1 MIELIDRRRSDDIMN
16 LAVYISVA
24 VHTSAIMSH
33 NKITIYLLPGGD
45 ITFWVWGV
53 ATMIASAVCLIA
65 IFMKSM
71 ELERA
76 GLTALTTSMIA
87 YSMSGFVMVDTESY
101 PGQTTSLLALSMSF
115 ILAHRTLK
123 LTRKIQTNNAVR
135 KMADKNEYLK
145 KGLIEEAG

>member
-53 ATMIASAVCLIA
+53 ATMIASVVCLIA
-65 IFMKSM
+65 IFMRSM

>member
-1 MIELIDRRRSDDIMN
+1 MIELIDRRRSDYIMT

-33 NKITIYLLPGGD
+33 KNITIYLLPGGD

-65 IFMKSM
+65 TFVRSL

-76 GLTALTTSMIA
+76 GLTILTTSMIA

-101 PGQTTSLLALSMSF
+101 PGQTTSLLALSMSL
-115 ILAHRTLK
+115 ILAHRILK
-123 LTRKIQTNNAVR
+123 LTRQIQTNNAVR
-135 KMADKNEYLK
+135 EMAEKHEYLK

>member
-65 IFMKSM
+65 IFMRSL

-135 KMADKNEYLK
+135 KMAEKNENLK
-145 KGLIEEAG
+145 KGLTEEAG

>member
-65 IFMKSM
+65 IFTRSL

-76 GLTALTTSMIA
+76 GLTTLTTSMIA

-123 LTRKIQTNNAVR
+123 LTRKIQTNNAVT
-135 KMADKNEYLK
+135 KMAEKHENLK

>member
-24 VHTSAIMSH
+24 VHTSAIMFH
-33 NKITIYLLPGGD
+33 DKITIYLLPGGD

-53 ATMIASAVCLIA
+53 VTMIASVVCLVA

>member
-1 MIELIDRRRSDDIMN
+1 MIELIDRRRSDYIMT

-33 NKITIYLLPGGD
+33 KKITIYLLPGGD

-53 ATMIASAVCLIA
+53 ATMIASVVCLVA
-65 IFMKSM
+65 TFVRSL

-76 GLTALTTSMIA
+76 GLTILTTSMIA

-123 LTRKIQTNNAVR
+123 LTRQIQTNNAVR
-135 KMADKNEYLK
+135 EMAEKNEYLK
-145 KGLIEEAG
+145 RGLIGEAG

>member
-24 VHTSAIMSH
+24 VHTSAIMFH
-33 NKITIYLLPGGD
+33 DNITIYLLPGGN
-45 ITFWVWGV
+45 ITFRVWGV

-65 IFMKSM
+65 TFMRSL

-76 GLTALTTSMIA
+76 GLTGLTTAMVA

-101 PGQTTSLLALSMSF
+101 PGQTTSLLALAMSF
-115 ILAHRTLK
+115 VLAHHTLK
-123 LTRKIQTNNAVR
+123 LTRQIQTNNIVT
-135 KMADKNEYLK
+135 KMAEKHEYLK
-145 KGLIEEAG
+145 KGFIEGAG

>member
-24 VHTSAIMSH
+24 VHTSAIMFH
-33 NKITIYLLPGGD
+33 NNITIYLLPGGG

-53 ATMIASAVCLIA
+53 ATMIASVVCLIA
-65 IFMKSM
+65 IFMRSL

-76 GLTALTTSMIA
+76 GLTGLTTSMVA

-101 PGQTTSLLALSMSF
+101 PGQTTSLLALAMSF
-115 ILAHRTLK
+115 VLAHHTLK
-123 LTRKIQTNNAVR
+123 LTRQIQANNIVT
-135 KMADKNEYLK
+135 KMAEKHENLK
-145 KGLIEEAG
+145 KGFIEEAG

>member
-24 VHTSAIMSH
+24 VHTSAIMFH
-33 NKITIYLLPGGD
+33 DNITIYLLPGGD

-53 ATMIASAVCLIA
+53 ATMIASVVCLIA

>member
-53 ATMIASAVCLIA
+53 ATMIASVVCLIA
-65 IFMKSM
+65 IFMRSL

-76 GLTALTTSMIA
+76 GLTTLTTSMIA

-123 LTRKIQTNNAVR
+123 LTRKIQTNNAVT

>member
-24 VHTSAIMSH
+24 VHTSAIMFH
-33 NKITIYLLPGGD
+33 DKITIYLLPGGN

-53 ATMIASAVCLIA
+53 ATMIASVVCLVA
-65 IFMKSM
+65 ILMRSL

-115 ILAHRTLK
+115 VLAHHTLK
-123 LTRKIQTNNAVR
+123 LTRQIQTNNAVT
-135 KMADKNEYLK
+135 KMAEKHGNLK

>member
-24 VHTSAIMSH
+24 VHTAAIMSH

-65 IFMKSM
+65 IFMRSM

-76 GLTALTTSMIA
+76 GLTILTTSMIA

-101 PGQTTSLLALSMSF
+101 PGQTTSLLALAMSF
-115 ILAHRTLK
+115 ALAHQTLK
-123 LTRKIQTNNAVR
+123 LTRQIQTNSAVT
-135 KMADKNEYLK
+135 KMAEKNEYLK

>member
-16 LAVYISVA
+16 LAVYISIA
-24 VHTSAIMSH
+24 VHTSAIMFH
-33 NKITIYLLPGGD
+33 DKVTIYLLPGGD
-45 ITFWVWGV
+45 VTFWVWGV
-53 ATMIASAVCLIA
+53 ATMIASVVCLIA
-65 IFMKSM
+65 ILMRSL

-101 PGQTTSLLALSMSF
+101 PGQTTSLLALALSLV
-115 ILAHRTLK
+115 LAHHTLK
-123 LTRKIQTNNAVR
+123 LTRQIQTNNVVTKVAE
-135 KMADKNEYLK
+135 KNENLK

>member
-53 ATMIASAVCLIA
+53 VTMIASVVCLVA